1 MTRDG
6 TFLVENGTVTKPI
19 KNFRFTQSILDALA
33 NVEMIGRTGQLV
45 EYAYVPAL
53 KISKFAFTS

>member
-1 MTRDG
+1 
-6 TFLVENGTVTKPI
+6 
-19 KNFRFTQSILDALA
+19 
-33 NVEMIGRTGQLV
+33 MIGKTGQLV